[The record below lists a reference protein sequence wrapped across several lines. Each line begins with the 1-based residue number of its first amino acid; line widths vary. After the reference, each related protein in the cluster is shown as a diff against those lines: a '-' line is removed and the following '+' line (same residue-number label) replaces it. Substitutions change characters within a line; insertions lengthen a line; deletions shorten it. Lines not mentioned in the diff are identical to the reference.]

1 MFVSFFPRPRWFFA
15 SAALW
20 SLAAVVL
27 WFGFFRHLGVAIG
40 LVPANAPPVIGVQM
54 FWAPDFLWFDLYFL
68 IASGLFSAFWLMA
81 APQRWWAWS
90 VVGSI
95 LILYSTYLQV
105 EVSVGVVRWYG
116 PFWDLVQQLLDKK
129 VRPDPG
135 VFYGQIMVFLWL
147 ALVGVAGQALT
158 QFFTSHYIFRWRTA
172 MNDFYVSQWSRVRH
186 IEGASQRVQEDT
198 MNFAKTTEDLGLNF
212 VNSVMTLVAFVPVL
226 IGLSAHVTRLPLI
239 GDVPYALL
247 IVAIAWSAFGTGLL
261 AAVGVKLPGLYFK
274 NQRVEAAYR
283 KELVYGEDDPDRARP
298 PTLAELFANVRR
310 NYFTLYFHYVYFNI
324 ARYLFLQADAVV
336 SLVVLAPTIL
346 AGAITFG
353 LLNQIMGA
361 MDQVKSAFQYL
372 VNSWSTIVDLQSIYK
387 RLRSFEI
394 EIQNEPLPEI
404 ERSLEPV

>member
-1 MFVSFFPRPRWFFA
+1 
-15 SAALW
+15 
-20 SLAAVVL
+20 
-27 WFGFFRHLGVAIG
+27 
-40 LVPANAPPVIGVQM
+40 
-54 FWAPDFLWFDLYFL
+54 
-68 IASGLFSAFWLMA
+68 MA

-116 PFWDLVQQLLDKK
+116 PFWDLVQELLDKK
-129 VRPDPG
+129 ARPDPG

-261 AAVGVKLPGLYFK
+261 AAVGVRLPGLYFK

-298 PTLAELFANVRR
+298 PTLRELFANVRR
-310 NYFTLYFHYVYFNI
+310 NYFTLYFHYVYFNV

-372 VNSWSTIVDLQSIYK
+372 VTSWSTIVDLQSIYK